1 MAYGIDDI
9 IQQKTDAYRG
19 NPAALQQRHAQSK
32 ELIDLLALQKLKS
45 EKDSAARNMQMQ
57 MQQQPGTIAQQLE
70 SEMVGRTK
78 DEMLQG
84 VAGVMKNNQARQQRV
99 ASLGIAPQ
107 PRPNMQRMAQGG
119 IVGFANGGQATFDKI
134 EAIRADD
141 SIDNVTKYQ
150 KIQALLGKAGYSD
163 PDTLDTDAKK
173 QQKVRAVKDI
183 ATDPTAMNPT
193 LDPRFN
199 QLQTG
204 PTRVGED
211 ADYKTKAAINPV
223 IAGMKGNVLGT
234 GALAGKGQV
243 PDPMAGI
250 GDDMLAGLGGPAIEE
265 PEKPSGDPAME
276 ALGKVDAAG
285 APAPVSVNVPTAPA
299 LLDADKY
306 KPDYTKADELN
317 KLTQD
322 KFTELMNQD
331 PAAAAAAKRAE
342 ALKYIDY
349 TADEKALRQA
359 NIDELKALEESRFG
373 SADKLKRD
381 NLTAFLL
388 GARGTDLAS
397 TLRAGAGQAQ
407 VSEAQQQAGIESLM
421 DKRQK
426 AQQELMKESQQI
438 RTTAYSQGTE
448 AEKQAYQNVRTGVT
462 GIQDMSEAAQTRA
475 EKDADKLLQ
484 VDSANLDGNFK
495 QRRMELDA
503 ALQIANQAFQ
513 GELSQFK
520 AQVQKDIKMVDA
532 VIAADKNRITENY
545 YKDQSATNLTKVLE
559 DIEATIGNI
568 TNNYNDAFKDVIA
581 QAELAVGK
589 DGYEGS
595 SPAELRELKQKA
607 IDATTVALVQIRRD
621 AKARLSGMTGGLSAT
636 RTGP

>member
-84 VAGVMKNNQARQQRV
+84 VAGVMKNNQARQQQRG

-119 IVGFANGGQATFDKI
+119 IVGFANGGTVVEQIK
-134 EAIRADD
+134 
-141 SIDNVTKYQ
+141 
-150 KIQALLGKAGYSD
+150 KIQADRSLTEDEREARIRQIISSTPDAQSRQLMRDFGIGKKK
-163 PDTLDTDAKK
+163 TDSAPPTI
-173 QQKVRAVKDI
+173 QD
-183 ATDPTAMNPT
+183 DPT
-193 LDPRFN
+193 
-199 QLQTG
+199 
-204 PTRVGED
+204 
-211 ADYKTKAAINPV
+211 
-223 IAGMKGNVLGT
+223 
-234 GALAGKGQV
+234 LA
-243 PDPMAGI
+243 P
-250 GDDMLAGLGGPAIEE
+250 
-265 PEKPSGDPAME
+265 PSGAEYPMVMPEQDQEFTGLPNQKGIQPPPPTEETDPAME

-285 APAPVSVNVPTAPA
+285 APAPVDVNVPTAPA
-299 LLDADKY
+299 SLDADKY

-484 VDSANLDGNFK
+484 VDAANLDGNFK

-545 YKDQSATNLTKVLE
+545 YKDQSATNLTKVLGG
-559 DIEATIGNI
+559 IESSIVNI

-595 SPAELRELKQKA
+595 SPSELRELKQKA

>member
-84 VAGVMKNNQARQQRV
+84 VAGVMKNNQARQQQRG

-119 IVGFANGGQATFDKI
+119 IVGFASGKDVSK
-134 EAIRADD
+134 IRAKLLAEA
-141 SIDNVTKYQ
+141 N
-150 KIQALLGKAGYSD
+150 ALPISD
-163 PDTLDTDAKK
+163 AEKNQLVSQINTIDAKLLQDQDRVGGDVK
-173 QQKVRAVKDI
+173 LQDFGIGANQQVPNVAKSN
-183 ATDPTAMNPT
+183 DPTLAKSSQVQYPMVMPEQDQEFTGLPNQKGIQPPPPT
-193 LDPRFN
+193 IQD
-199 QLQTG
+199 
-204 PTRVGED
+204 
-211 ADYKTKAAINPV
+211 
-223 IAGMKGNVLGT
+223 
-234 GALAGKGQV
+234 
-243 PDPMAGI
+243 
-250 GDDMLAGLGGPAIEE
+250 
-265 PEKPSGDPAME
+265 DPAME
-276 ALGKVDAAG
+276 ALGKVDPAG
-285 APAPVSVNVPTAPA
+285 APAPVGVNVPTAPA
-299 LLDADKY
+299 SLDADKY

-475 EKDADKLLQ
+475 EKDADKLLR
-484 VDSANLDGNFK
+484 VDVANLDGNFK

-503 ALQIANQAFQ
+503 SLQIANQAFQ
-513 GELSQFK
+513 GELAQFK
-520 AQVQKDIKMVDA
+520 AQVQRDIKMVDA
-532 VIAADKNRITENY
+532 VIAAEKNRITENY
-545 YKDQSATNLTKVLE
+545 YKDQSATNLTKVVG
-559 DIEATIGNI
+559 DIEKTIGTI
-568 TNNYNDAFKDVIA
+568 TKNYGDAFKDLIA
-581 QAELAVGK
+581 QAELAVGQ

-595 SPAELRELKQKA
+595 SPAELRELQQKA